1 MINRAMENEGPLD
14 GITRSV
20 EHLRRSR
27 QNKWC
32 VAFVPE
38 EENLEPLVQC
48 WLSGIPAGRLALSDR
63 PASGGGLLG
72 I

>member
-14 GITRSV
+14 GITRGV

-38 EENLEPLVQC
+38 D
-48 WLSGIPAGRLALSDR
+48 GA
-63 PASGGGLLG
+63 
-72 I
+72 